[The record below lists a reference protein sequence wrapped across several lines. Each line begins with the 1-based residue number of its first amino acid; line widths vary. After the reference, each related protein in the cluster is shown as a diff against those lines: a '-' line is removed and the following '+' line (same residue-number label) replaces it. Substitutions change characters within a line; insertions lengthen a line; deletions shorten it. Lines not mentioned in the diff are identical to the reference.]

1 MGGMFVMSSRFL
13 VKCRKIEI
21 GDILFASS
29 IAKKL
34 KEEHPSCEVDY
45 DLNYLQPLELLQN
58 NPYINNVYYKESVGT
73 YDETFEITDET
84 TILNPYKSA
93 VSQFQQMANIKNFDD
108 TFEIFS
114 NSCLD
119 YSMKRS
125 MDELVDIGKWES
137 SFVKVCYVMDWER
150 KSYLYSEEEYEKAEG
165 DSKTGYGV
173 GSRNIDNILKALYHP
188 QIMLFAIGI
197 DSKVSKAFPSINST
211 SKFSFT
217 ASLMKNSHY
226 VVGPE
231 GCLTNMSSA
240 LGVPTIITTDYIHQM
255 FGPKG
260 IDWKSKGANLNEL
273 ETRTPFLG
281 PLSYFPKGNH
291 IHLSPY
297 LTDFEVGD
305 SILKIVRNG
314 R

>member
-1 MGGMFVMSSRFL
+1 MDGKFAMTKFL
-13 VKCRKIEI
+13 VKCRNIEI

-34 KEEHPSCEVDY
+34 KHEHKDCTVDF

-58 NPYINNVYYKESVGT
+58 NPYIDNVYYKENTET
-73 YDETFEITDET
+73 YDKIINITEKPHT
-84 TILNPYKSA
+84 LNPYKSA
-93 VSQFQQMANIKNFDD
+93 VSQFQQMADIKSSDD
-108 TFEIFS
+108 TFEIFTNKVS
-114 NSCLD
+114 D
-119 YSMKRS
+119 YALGRS
-125 MDELVDIGKWES
+125 MTELVEIGEWNS
-137 SFVKVCYVMDWER
+137 SFIKVCYVMDWER
-150 KSYLYSEEEYEKAEG
+150 KSFLYTEDEYENAENEN
-165 DSKTGYGV
+165 YGNN
-173 GSRNIDNILKALYHP
+173 SRNTHDILKAMYDSE
-188 QIMLFAIGI
+188 IMLFAIGI

-240 LGVPTIITTDYIHQM
+240 LGVPTIITTDYIHKTY
-255 FGPKG
+255 GPKG
-260 IDWKSKGANLNEL
+260 ITWQNNGRDLNNL

-281 PLSYFPKGNH
+281 PLSYFPNGNH

-305 SILKIVRNG
+305 SILKIVKNG

>member
-1 MGGMFVMSSRFL
+1 MDGIFVMTKFL
-13 VKCRKIEI
+13 VKCRNIEI

-34 KEEHPSCEVDY
+34 KQEHKDCIVDF

-58 NPYINNVYYKESVGT
+58 NPYIDNAYYKENAEE
-73 YDETFEITDET
+73 YDKIINIADEPHK
-84 TILNPYKSA
+84 LNPYKSA
-93 VSQFQQMANIKNFDD
+93 VSQFQQMANIKSSDD
-108 TFEIFS
+108 TFEIFTNKVS
-114 NSCLD
+114 D
-119 YSMKRS
+119 YALGRS
-125 MDELVDIGKWES
+125 MTELVEIGEWNS
-137 SFVKVCYVMDWER
+137 SFIKVCYVMDWER
-150 KSYLYSEEEYEKAEG
+150 KSFLYTKDEYEKAENG
-165 DSKTGYGV
+165 NYGTN
-173 GSRNIDNILKALYHP
+173 SRNTHDILKAMYDP
-188 QIMLFAIGI
+188 EIMLFAIGI

-240 LGVPTIITTDYIHQM
+240 LGVPTIITTDYIHKTY
-255 FGPKG
+255 GPKG
-260 IDWKSKGANLNEL
+260 ITWQNNGCDLNKL

-281 PLSYFPKGNH
+281 PLSYFPNGNH

-305 SILKIVRNG
+305 SILKIVKNG